1 MKRYI
6 THTLLCLLVL
16 LVACNNSGLGLL
28 PEDGD
33 GHIVLNFSATDS
45 QTRLGDHDIFESL
58 VEHIDV
64 FVTDNSKG
72 EDEEDGIIHHHERFT
87 IGNNSNGTITLQ
99 GIRLSALI
107 GKTIRIYAVANSTK
121 AENVLSALNG
131 QSVKSLKEQ
140 IEVQPLV
147 YLTGTGLAGGGMTAP
162 HSFLMWGEGEYD
174 GNTEIFIDN
183 NVIGDLAVTLPLK
196 RSVAKVEF
204 LFLRETGLDSNGNS
218 NGKTPNIHG
227 FGYPKYNN
235 GSDAVT
241 PGGENND
248 ITLEGLEYI
257 AEGSYYFN
265 NLPFKTYFAPNDDS
279 NIPSEGL
286 RKTTPIY
293 NNGHFHYENQDTVKI
308 VAYVYSYSWD
318 KEDSEFENAPRMVV
332 NLPAV
337 VYNDGREKGTYLED
351 NFYEIQL
358 RMPLPQH
365 VVDGKIKIERN
376 KHYIIKAKINAP
388 GSKSSFEPIEIDQ
401 PIYFEEREWT
411 DVNIDIGGDNN
422 NHARA
427 TYLTLN
433 TDLVEMRNV
442 ETDNK
447 TMRFASSSPL
457 SEIRLTKATYI
468 DKWGVE
474 RDTTGFTYSVTYPE
488 NALQGSIT
496 INADLPENDALRS
509 MTFSVKNSDAT
520 PLTETFTVKQYPA
533 ITISNIRAWF
543 SYREDFNSW
552 YTKEGEHKGKAVWND
567 NNQTW
572 SYPNNLNSLWADNT
586 VFISKVAKF
595 ESGAWKIYPYYWFQ
609 VIWWIKMDAQNWGN
623 FGNYFASDLTNAR
636 IYHVTINATGAGAGA
651 YTIGRPRMDSE
662 GYTDAGSSNAQ
673 LISPSFM
680 IASQLGESSN
690 MKSFTNYQPA
700 AKEHCKQYV
709 EVYEDENG
717 QEVHLKGWRLP
728 TAAEIQILL
737 DRQGIANAA
746 VDEVLPGKQYISAS
760 GVVNGKTGGKDGIY
774 IRCIRDHYVP
784 TANAMNE

>member
-45 QTRLGDHDIFESL
+45 QTRLDDHTSYESL

-64 FVTDNSKG
+64 FITDVQNPHN
-72 EDEEDGIIHHHERFT
+72 ETIIHHERFT

-121 AENVLSALNG
+121 AESALSALKD
-131 QSVKSLKEQ
+131 QSVNELKDQ

-162 HSFLMWGEGEYD
+162 HSFLMWGEGEVG
-174 GNTEIFIDN
+174 GNTEIDIP
-183 NVIGDLAVTLPLK
+183 ITGDLDVTLPLE

-204 LFLRETGLDSNGNS
+204 QFLRETEN
-218 NGKTPNIHG
+218 PNIHG
-227 FGYPKYNN
+227 FGYPEYSD
-235 GSDAVT
+235 GTDAVT

-248 ITLEGLEYI
+248 ITLDELDYI

-265 NLPFKTYFAPNDDS
+265 NLPFKTYFAPNANSD
-279 NIPSEGL
+279 IPQGGL

-308 VAYVYSYSWD
+308 VAYVYSYWWYS
-318 KEDSEFENAPRMVV
+318 EGNSEFESAPRMVV

-337 VYNDGREKGTYLED
+337 VYNDDDDSKGTYLED

-358 RMPLPQH
+358 RMPNRH
-365 VVDGKIKIERN
+365 AEGGKIYLRRN

-388 GSKSSFEPIEIDQ
+388 GSKSAFEPIEIDK
-401 PIYFEEREWT
+401 PIFFEERPWT
-411 DVNIDIGGDNN
+411 NVDFNIGGNSG

-442 ETDNK
+442 ATDNK
-447 TMRFASSSPL
+447 TLRFASSSPL

-474 RDTTGFTYSVTYPE
+474 RDTTNYTSYSVTYPE

-496 INADLPENDALRS
+496 INASLPQNDALRS
-509 MTFSVKNSDAT
+509 MTFSVKNSDAI

-533 ITISNIRAWF
+533 ITISNIRAFF
-543 SYREDFNSW
+543 SYREDFNAW
-552 YTKEGEHKGKAVWND
+552 YTNEGDHKGQARWDGTKWE
-567 NNQTW
+567 
-572 SYPNNLNSLWADNT
+572 YPTEFSLGTLFATNT
-586 VFISKVAKF
+586 VFVSKVSRF
-595 ESGAWKIYPYYWFQ
+595 EGGKWKIYPYYWVYLFFYYQ
-609 VIWWIKMDAQNWGN
+609 IVSPNDWGN

-651 YTIGRPRMDSE
+651 YTIGRPRMDSN
-662 GYTDAGSSNAQ
+662 GYTDSGPSNAQ

-690 MKSFTNYQPA
+690 MASFTNYQQA

-709 EVYEDENG
+709 EVYEDENK

-728 TAAEIQILL
+728 TAAEIDILL

-760 GVVNGKTGGKDGIY
+760 GVVDGKAGGKEGIY

>member
-45 QTRLGDHDIFESL
+45 QTRLGDHTSFESL

-64 FVTDNSKG
+64 FITDVQNPHT
-72 EDEEDGIIHHHERFT
+72 ETIIHHERFT
-87 IGNNSNGTITLQ
+87 IGNNSDGTITLQ
-99 GIRLSALI
+99 DIRLGRLL
-107 GKTIRIYAVANSTK
+107 GEKIRIYAVANSTK
-121 AENVLSALNG
+121 AESELSALNEK
-131 QSVKSLKEQ
+131 SVNSLKEL
-140 IEVQPLV
+140 IEEQPLV

-162 HSFLMWGEGEYD
+162 HSFLMWGEGQYNGD
-174 GNTEIFIDN
+174 TKIHIKN
-183 NVIGDLAVTLPLK
+183 NHTGDLDVTLPLV

-204 LFLRETGLDSNGNS
+204 HFLRETEN
-218 NGKTPNIHG
+218 PNIHG
-227 FGYPKYNN
+227 FGYPKYSN
-235 GSDAVT
+235 GTDAVT

-248 ITLEGLEYI
+248 IPLEGLGLKYI

-265 NLPFKTYFAPNDDS
+265 NLPFKTYFAPNADS
-279 NIPSEGL
+279 SIPEWL

-308 VAYVYSYSWD
+308 VAYVYSYSWNS
-318 KEDSEFENAPRMVV
+318 EGDSEFESAPRMVV

-337 VYNDGREKGTYLED
+337 VYNDGRTTGTYLED

-358 RMPLPQH
+358 RRPIRQH
-365 VVDGKIKIERN
+365 IDDGQIKIERN

-388 GSKSSFEPIEIDQ
+388 GSKSAFEPIEIDK
-401 PIYFEEREWT
+401 PIFFEERPWT
-411 DVNIDIGGDNN
+411 NVDFNIGGNSG

-442 ETDNK
+442 ATDNK
-447 TMRFASSSPL
+447 TLRFASSSPL

-474 RDTTGFTYSVTYPE
+474 RDTTNYTSYSVTYPE

-496 INADLPENDALRS
+496 INADLPQNDALRS

-543 SYREDFNSW
+543 SYREDFNAW
-552 YTKEGEHKGKAVWND
+552 YTNEGDHRGKAVWND
-567 NNQTW
+567 NNKTW
-572 SYPNNLNSLWADNT
+572 SYPTDVRSLWADNT

-595 ESGAWKIYPYYWFQ
+595 ESGAWKIYPYYWFRL
-609 VIWWIKMDAQNWGN
+609 VVWIKMDAQNLGD
-623 FGNYFASDLTNAR
+623 FGDYFASDLTNAR

-662 GYTDAGSSNAQ
+662 GYTDAGPSNAQ

-690 MKSFTNYQPA
+690 MASFTNNYRQA

-709 EVYEDENG
+709 EVYKDENG

-760 GVVNGKTGGKDGIY
+760 GVVDGKAGGKEGIY

>member
-45 QTRLGDHDIFESL
+45 QTRLDDHTSFESL

-64 FVTDNSKG
+64 FVTDNSIA
-72 EDEEDGIIHHHERFT
+72 EDAAGGIIHHERFT
-87 IGNNSNGTITLQ
+87 IGNSDSDGTITLQ
-99 GIRLSALI
+99 GKRLSELQ
-107 GKTIRIYAVANSTK
+107 GMTIRIYAVANSTQ
-121 AENVLSALNG
+121 AESALSELND
-131 QSVKSLKEQ
+131 VKSLKEQ

-147 YLTGTGLAGGGMTAP
+147 YLTGTGLSGGNMTAP
-162 HSFLMWGEGEYD
+162 HSFLMWGEGKYD

-183 NVIGDLAVTLPLK
+183 NVIGDLAVTLPLV

-204 LFLRETGLDSNGNS
+204 HFLRETEN
-218 NGKTPNIHG
+218 PNIHG
-227 FGYPKYNN
+227 FGEPVYN
-235 GSDAVT
+235 DAT
-241 PGGENND
+241 PIDNIEEIDLSKTN
-248 ITLEGLEYI
+248 YI
-257 AEGSYYFN
+257 ANGSYYFN
-265 NLPFKTYFAPNDDS
+265 NLPFKTYFDPAQE
-279 NIPSEGL
+279 IPSGGL

-293 NNGHFHYENQDTVKI
+293 NNGHFHYESKDDVKI

-318 KEDSEFENAPRMVV
+318 SEDSEFESAPRMVV

-337 VYNDGREKGTYLED
+337 VYNDGDPEKGTYLED

-358 RMPLPQH
+358 RRPSYAEG
-365 VVDGKIKIERN
+365 DDKIYLRRN
-376 KHYIIKAKINAP
+376 KYYIIKAKINAP
-388 GSKSSFEPIEIDQ
+388 GSKSSFEPIEIDK
-401 PIYFEEREWT
+401 PIFFEERPWT
-411 DVNIDIGGDNN
+411 NVDFNIGGNSG

-442 ETDNK
+442 ATDNK
-447 TMRFASSSPL
+447 TLRFASSSPL
-457 SEIRLTKATYI
+457 QSITLESAKYI
-468 DKWGVE
+468 DKWGEE

-496 INADLPENDALRS
+496 INADLPQNDALRS
-509 MTFSVKNSDAT
+509 MTFSVKNSDAP

-533 ITISNIRAWF
+533 ITISNIRAFF
-543 SYREDFNSW
+543 SYREDFNAW
-552 YTKEGEHKGKAVWND
+552 YTNEGDHKGQARWDGTKWE
-567 NNQTW
+567 
-572 SYPNNLNSLWADNT
+572 YPTEFSLGTLFATNT
-586 VFISKVAKF
+586 VFVSKVSRF
-595 ESGAWKIYPYYWFQ
+595 ENGTWKIFPYYWTR
-609 VIWWIKMDAQNWGN
+609 ITSWWWLPISPNDMGS
-623 FGNYFASDLTNAR
+623 FGEWFASDLTNAR
-636 IYHVTINATGAGAGA
+636 IYHVTINATGAGGGK

-662 GYTDAGSSNAQ
+662 GYTDVGPSNAQ

-690 MKSFTNYQPA
+690 MASFTNYEQA

-728 TAAEIQILL
+728 TAAEIDILL

-760 GVVNGKTGGKDGIY
+760 GVVDGKAGGKEGIY

>member
-6 THTLLCLLVL
+6 THTLLCLLAL

-64 FVTDNSKG
+64 FVTDNSIA
-72 EDEEDGIIHHHERFT
+72 EDAEGGIIHHERFT
-87 IGNNSNGTITLQ
+87 IGNNSNGQITLQ
-99 GIRLSALI
+99 GMRLSALI
-107 GKTIRIYAVANSTK
+107 GKTIRIYAVANSTQ
-121 AENVLSALNG
+121 EESALSELND
-131 QSVKSLKEQ
+131 VKSLKEQ
-140 IEVQPLV
+140 IEAQPLV

-162 HSFLMWGEGEYD
+162 HSFLMWGEGKVG
-174 GNTEIFIDN
+174 GNTAIYIGN
-183 NVIGDLAVTLPLK
+183 NVTVDLDVTLPLK

-204 LFLRETGLDSNGNS
+204 HFLLETEN
-218 NGKTPNIHG
+218 PNIHG
-227 FGYPKYNN
+227 FGEPVYN
-235 GSDAVT
+235 DAT
-241 PGGENND
+241 PIDNIEAID
-248 ITLEGLEYI
+248 LSKTDYI
-257 AEGSYYFN
+257 ANGSYYFN
-265 NLPFKTYFAPNDDS
+265 NLPFKTYFAPKADS
-279 NIPSEGL
+279 NIPPEGL

-293 NNGHFHYENQDTVKI
+293 NNGHFHYEKQDSVNI
-308 VAYVYSYSWD
+308 VAYVYSYSWNATG
-318 KEDSEFENAPRMVV
+318 DSEFESAPRMVV

-337 VYNDGREKGTYLED
+337 VYNDGDPEKGTYLED

-358 RMPLPQH
+358 RMPSHADPE
-365 VVDGKIKIERN
+365 DDNKIKIERN

-401 PIYFEEREWT
+401 PIYFAERPWT
-411 DVNIDIGGDNN
+411 DVSFDIGGNSG

-447 TMRFASSSPL
+447 TLRFASSSPL

-474 RDTTGFTYSVTYPE
+474 RDTTNYTSYSVTYPE

-496 INADLPENDALRS
+496 INAALPQNDALRS

-533 ITISNIRAWF
+533 ITISNIRAFF

-567 NNQTW
+567 NNKTW

-609 VIWWIKMDAQNWGN
+609 LIWWIKMDAQNWGDI
-623 FGNYFASDLTNAR
+623 GNWFASDLTNAR

-662 GYTDAGSSNAQ
+662 GYTDAGPSNAQ

-690 MKSFTNYQPA
+690 MASFKNYQQA

-737 DRQGIANAA
+737 DRQGIDNAA
-746 VDEVLPGKQYISAS
+746 VDEVLPGAQYISAS
-760 GVVNGKTGGKDGIY
+760 GVVDGKAGGTDGTY

>member
-33 GHIVLNFSATDS
+33 GHIVLNFSATNS
-45 QTRLGDHDIFESL
+45 QTRLGDHTSFESL

-64 FVTDNSKG
+64 FITTKKG
-72 EDEEDGIIHHHERFT
+72 QNETIIHHERFT

-99 GIRLSALI
+99 GIRLSELLNQKI
-107 GKTIRIYAVANSTK
+107 HIYAVANSTK
-121 AENVLSALNG
+121 AENKLSELKG

-140 IEVQPLV
+140 VEEQPLV

-162 HSFLMWGEGEYD
+162 HSFLMWGEGKVGE
-174 GNTEIFIDN
+174 NT
-183 NVIGDLAVTLPLK
+183 VITIANDFTGDLAVTLPLV

-204 LFLRETGLDSNGNS
+204 HFLRETEN
-218 NGKTPNIHG
+218 PNIHG
-227 FGYPKYNN
+227 FGYPEYSD
-235 GSDAVT
+235 GTDAVT

-248 ITLEGLEYI
+248 ITLEGLKYI

-265 NLPFKTYFAPNDDS
+265 NLPFKTYFAPNANSD
-279 NIPSEGL
+279 IPPYGL

-293 NNGHFHYENQDTVKI
+293 NNGHFHYVDQNDVKI
-308 VAYVYSYSWD
+308 VAYVYSYSWNATG
-318 KEDSEFENAPRMVV
+318 DSEFESAPRMVV

-337 VYNDGREKGTYLED
+337 VYNDDDTKGTYLED

-358 RMPLPQH
+358 RMPNLH
-365 VVDGKIKIERN
+365 AEGAVGNEKIYLRRN

-401 PIYFEEREWT
+401 PIYFAERDWT
-411 DVNIDIGGDNN
+411 NVNFDIGGNN

-447 TMRFASSSPL
+447 TLRFASSSPL
-457 SEIRLTKATYI
+457 GSVELTKATYI
-468 DKWGVE
+468 DKLGVE
-474 RDTTGFTYSVTYPE
+474 QVVTESLREDITCSYDKTT
-488 NALQGSIT
+488 LQGVIT
-496 INADLPENDALRS
+496 INSPLPSNDALRT
-509 MTFSVKNSDAT
+509 MTFIVKNTDAA

-533 ITISNIRAWF
+533 ITISNIHAYF
-543 SYREDFNSW
+543 SYREDFRAW
-552 YTKEGEHKGKAVWND
+552 YTNDGDHKSLARWDGEEWEL
-567 NNQTW
+567 
-572 SYPNNLNSLWADNT
+572 PNGIDWE
-586 VFISKVAKF
+586 VFSDEKLVFVSKVSKPD
-595 ESGAWKIYPYYWFQ
+595 GNTWKIYPYYWMYLFRWYQ
-609 VIWWIKMDAQNWGN
+609 VTPNTWGQW
-623 FGNYFASDLTNAR
+623 GDWLASGTLKNAR
-636 IYHVTINATGAGAGA
+636 IYHVTINATGAGADA
-651 YTIGRPRMDSE
+651 YTIGRPRMDSD
-662 GYTDAGSSNAQ
+662 GYTDAGPSNAQ

-680 IASQLGESSN
+680 IASQLGESAN
-690 MKSFTNYQPA
+690 MASFNNNVQA

-709 EVYEDENG
+709 EVYEDENK

-746 VDEVLPGKQYISAS
+746 VDEVLPGRQYISAS
-760 GVVNGKTGGKDGIY
+760 GVVNGKTGGKEGIY
-774 IRCIRDHYVP
+774 FRCIRDHYVP